1 MIVTI
6 TNQKGG
12 VGKTTTA
19 HTLACGLLQRDK
31 KVLMVDTDPQMNL
44 TFTAGIRPENINAD
58 LYDLFKGK
66 RLERADICKASAG
79 FDIIAGSLEFT
90 GADME
95 FNQMGREYLLKEILE
110 PIKDNYD
117 YIIIDTPPTLG
128 VLTANALTVS
138 DCLIV
143 PMAADIYSLQGL
155 SRLQKFLET
164 AKKRTNPNLYI
175 DGLLLTKYSPR
186 AVINR
191 HLKEAVEEAAK
202 QLNTKVYKTPI
213 REAVA
218 VKEVQ
223 FMQSDIF
230 KDYPTANVTQDYNE
244 FIIEFLKGKE

>member
-12 VGKTTTA
+12 VSKTTTA
-19 HTLACGLLQRDK
+19 HALGCGLVQQGK
-31 KVLMVDTDPQMNL
+31 KVLMIDTDPQTNL
-44 TFTAGIRPENINAD
+44 TFTAGIRPEQIKTD
-58 LYDLFKGK
+58 LYDLFKGAE
-66 RLERADICKASAG
+66 LTSEAIIKAEAG
-79 FDIIAGSLEFT
+79 FYIIAGSLEFT

-95 FNQMGREYLLKEILE
+95 FNSIGREYILKKIID
-110 PIKDNYD
+110 PIKADYD
-117 YIIIDTPPTLG
+117 YIIVDTPPTLG

-143 PMAADIYSLQGL
+143 PMVADIYSLQGL

-175 DGLLLTKYSPR
+175 DGLLLTKYNGR
-186 AVINR
+186 AVINKQ
-191 HLKEAVEEAAK
+191 LKEAMQKAAEA
-202 QLNTKVYKTPI
+202 LNTKVYETPI

-223 FMQSDIF
+223 YLQSDIF
-230 KDYPTANVTQDYNE
+230 AEYPNANVTQDYKKFIEE
-244 FIIEFLKGKE
+244 FIEGK